1 MNYYVFQNEEIEF
14 CLMKLFFFIS
24 IAQIYKDREEEN
36 ISFLRSFDIFSHLP
50 KGKLQEIFLSLQTN
64 SFKKNQI
71 IYTEG
76 QQPDNIYFV
85 RSGEV
90 EV

>member
-14 CLMKLFFFIS
+14 CLMKLFL
-24 IAQIYKDREEEN
+24 AQIYKDREEEN
-36 ISFLRSFDIFSHLP
+36 ISFLRSFDIFLHLP